1 MQDYGII
8 ILSSHFLP
16 KESLATLHLF
26 MQSVL
31 YDMADNA
38 TYHYISSFFL
48 VGIPGLQDFHCW
60 IGIPVCF
67 LFALTLLGNS
77 VIIITVKLE
86 PSLHQPMFIFLCMLA
101 MNDMALVSSSAPQM
115 LAVFW
120 LDAHRFGF
128 NICLAQM
135 YFIHTFCIIE
145 SALLVA
151 MAFDRY
157 VAICIP
163 LHYTTILTTPMVIK
177 LGLAGMIRA
186 VLMVLPC
193 PLLIKRLPYY
203 SKSVIN
209 HAYCEHMAV
218 VKLASA
224 NTLINRAYG
233 ISVALS
239 VMVVDLG
246 LIATS
251 YIKILQAVFRLSS
264 QNARSKAL
272 GTCAAHSCTILFSY
286 TPALFSFLTHRIGKK
301 VPPSVHIIFASLYL
315 LVPPTVNPLVYG
327 VKTKQIRDRVV
338 GLFFPKKKISQN

>member
-1 MQDYGII
+1 
-8 ILSSHFLP
+8 
-16 KESLATLHLF
+16 
-26 MQSVL
+26 
-31 YDMADNA
+31 MADNA
-38 TYHYISSFFL
+38 THRYISSFFL

-60 IGIPVCF
+60 IGIPVCL
-67 LFALTLLGNS
+67 LFALALLGNS
-77 VIIITVKLE
+77 VIIITIKLE
-86 PSLHQPMFIFLCMLA
+86 PSLHQPMYFFLCMLA
-101 MNDMALVSSSAPQM
+101 VNDMALASSTAPKM
-115 LAVFW
+115 LGIFW
-120 LDAHRFGF
+120 MDAHWIDFDT
-128 NICLAQM
+128 CLTQL

-145 SALLVA
+145 SSLLVA

-163 LHYTTILTTPMVIK
+163 LRYTTILTTPTVIK
-177 LGLAGMIRA
+177 MGLAGMTRA
-186 VLMVLPC
+186 ILMVFPG

-203 SKSVIN
+203 TKYVIS

-224 NTLINRAYG
+224 NTLINRVYG

-239 VMVVDLG
+239 VMVWDLG

-251 YIKILQAVFRLSS
+251 YTKILQAVFRLSS

-272 GTCAAHSCTILFSY
+272 GTCAAHVCTILVSY

-301 VPPSVHIIFASLYL
+301 VPPSIHIIFASLYL
-315 LVPPTVNPLVYG
+315 LVPPAVNPLVYG

-338 GLFFPKKKISQN
+338 GLFFPSKKISGN

>member
-1 MQDYGII
+1 
-8 ILSSHFLP
+8 
-16 KESLATLHLF
+16 
-26 MQSVL
+26 
-31 YDMADNA
+31 MADNS

-60 IGIPVCF
+60 IGIPVY
-67 LFALTLLGNS
+67 LLLVLALLGNS
-77 VIIITVKLE
+77 IIIVTIKLE
-86 PSLHQPMFIFLCMLA
+86 PSLHQPMYFFLCMLA
-101 MNDMALVSSSAPQM
+101 MMDISLVLSVAPKM
-115 LAVFW
+115 LAIFW
-120 LDAHRFGF
+120 LEAHEIEF
-128 NICLAQM
+128 NTCLAQM
-135 YFIHTFCIIE
+135 YLIHTFCIIE

-163 LHYTTILTTPMVIK
+163 LRYTTILTTTMVIK
-177 LGLAGMIRA
+177 MGLGSMIRA
-186 VLMVLPC
+186 ILMALPC
-193 PLLIKRLPYY
+193 LLLIKRLPYY
-203 SKSVIN
+203 TKNVIN
-209 HAYCEHMAV
+209 HTYCEHMSV

-239 VMVVDLG
+239 VMVLDLG

-251 YIKILQAVFRLSS
+251 YIKILQAVFQLSS

-272 GTCAAHSCTILFSY
+272 GTCAAHVCTILAFY

-315 LVPPTVNPLVYG
+315 LIPPTVNPLVYG
-327 VKTKQIRDRVV
+327 VKTKQIRDRVM
-338 GLFFPKKKISQN
+338 GLFFPNKKISEN